1 MAERKVVQSRELLD
15 TIVKENKGCNINKVG
30 PLQHDPAAA
39 KRLQKLILPVFIIY
53 YWLELLTLSSCL
65 WNYDRFWQICPD
77 GYSCQQA
84 EVKSLHCWKN
94 QMFLM
99 CLPVHHVLFCC
110 STESC
115 RRTWCAH
122 TQQVET
128 LLEAHRSSWFF
139 TFQYLFVAS
148 DKSSAVEHILF
159 AWRTHVGVGNPL
171 SPERTRML
179 LALRINVLAKGYSGI
194 SLETLRAMIQAFN
207 GKPKTHMSH
216 STKWDIYGVGQNRF

>member
-1 MAERKVVQSRELLD
+1 
-15 TIVKENKGCNINKVG
+15 
-30 PLQHDPAAA
+30 
-39 KRLQKLILPVFIIY
+39 
-53 YWLELLTLSSCL
+53 
-65 WNYDRFWQICPD
+65 
-77 GYSCQQA
+77 
-84 EVKSLHCWKN
+84 
-94 QMFLM
+94 MFLM
-99 CLPVHHVLFCC
+99 YLPVHHALFCC

-128 LLEAHRSSWFF
+128 LLEAHRSSPFF
-139 TFQYLFVAS
+139 TFQYLFVAR
-148 DKSSAVEHILF
+148 DKSSTVGEAQRILF

-179 LALRINVLAKGYSGI
+179 LALRINVLAKGHSGI

-216 STKWDIYGVGQNRF
+216 STK